1 MISFKFRKIIRRSS
15 FTQIFKSFGK
25 RRSMLDYK
33 HLKIVCRNPRA
44 KRTSNQ
50 MIRRANQ
57 GYRNKIYGRINAIK
71 MRLTFGRYPK
81 VPQFRR

>member
-1 MISFKFRKIIRRSS
+1 MISFKFRKIIRRNA
-15 FTQIFKSFGK
+15 FTQVFKSFGK
-25 RRSMLDYK
+25 RRSMFDYK
-33 HLKIVCRNPRA
+33 YLKIVCRNPRA

-71 MRLTFGRYPK
+71 TRLTFGRYPK

>member
-1 MISFKFRKIIRRSS
+1 MLSFKFRKIIRRNS

-25 RRSMLDYK
+25 RRSMIDYK

-44 KRTSNQ
+44 KRTKNQ
-50 MIRRANQ
+50 RIRRANQ

-71 MRLTFGRYPK
+71 MRLIFGRYPK

>member
-1 MISFKFRKIIRRSS
+1 MLSFKFRKIIRRNS

-25 RRSMLDYK
+25 RRFMLDYK

-44 KRTSNQ
+44 KRTKMQ
-50 MIRRANQ
+50 RIRRANQ
-57 GYRNKIYGRINAIK
+57 GHRNKIYGRLNAIK
-71 MRLTFGRYPK
+71 MQLMFGRYPK